1 MELAA
6 TIAALSDPRAFGRA
20 AGVRVEVVQTHISV
34 VFLVEGDVYKLKKP
48 VDLEFLDYSTVARRK
63 RFCELEVELNRRL
76 APDVYLG
83 TLPVVQVAGGLRVG
97 GDGEVVDWV
106 VHMRRLP
113 DDARLVAHIEAGR
126 VDAALMRRIGARIA
140 AFHRAARRG
149 PEVSA
154 WASFAAVA
162 GNCRQNFAQLA
173 GLAAVP
179 EALLQRLGRRTEE
192 ALAQGRAAI
201 EGRARGQVACD
212 THGDLRLDHL
222 YWFPERAAPD
232 DLLVIDCVEFSEQF
246 RCADPV
252 ADLAF
257 LVMDLHDA
265 QRGDLAEAL
274 IDSYF
279 AATPAAEVAEG
290 RALLPLYTAYRA
302 TVRGKVDAF
311 KASEP
316 EVPAA
321 AQAEARAGAARH
333 LLLALRELAPAAE
346 RPCLVLVIGL
356 PGTGKSTLA
365 RALADAGFAWVR
377 SDAVR
382 KQLAGLPGEAPAG
395 AAPGEG
401 IYTAAWT
408 ERTYAA
414 CLEQARARLLAGER
428 VVVDANFKADAQRRP
443 FVAQAQAL
451 GVPARIFVCTADDAA
466 IRERLT
472 HRSGDV
478 SDADV
483 GVYLRA
489 RGEWQPLAPAHAAL
503 AETIDTTGPREAV
516 APRVLASL
524 RAAGL
529 A

>member
-48 VDLEFLDYSTVARRK
+48 VDLEFLDYSTVARR
-63 RFCELEVELNRRL
+63 RRCCELEVELNRRL

-83 TLPVVQVAGGLRVG
+83 TLPVVQVEGGLRVG
-97 GDGEVVDWV
+97 GAGEAVDWV

-113 DDARLVAHIEAGR
+113 DDARLIARLEAGL

-179 EALLQRLGRRTEE
+179 AALLQRLERRTEE

-212 THGDLRLDHL
+212 THGDLRLDHI

-265 QRGDLAEAL
+265 RRGDLAEAL
-274 IDSYF
+274 LGSYF

-316 EVPAA
+316 EVPAQ

-333 LLLALRELAPAAE
+333 LLLALRELAPPAE

-365 RALADAGFAWVR
+365 RALADEGFAWVR

-382 KQLAGLPGEAPAG
+382 KQLAAG

-414 CLEQARARLLAGER
+414 CLEQARARVLAGER

-443 FVAQAQAL
+443 FVALARAL

-466 IRERLT
+466 VRERLT

-489 RGEWQPLAPAHAAL
+489 REEWQPLAPAHAAL

>member
-1 MELAA
+1 M
-6 TIAALSDPRAFGRA
+6 IAALSDPRAFGRP
-20 AGVRVEVVQTHISV
+20 AGARVEVVQTHISV

-48 VDLEFLDYSTVARRK
+48 VDLDFLDYSTVARRR

-83 TLPVVQVAGGLRVG
+83 TLPVVQVEGGLRVG

-113 DDARLVAHIEAGR
+113 DDARLAAHVEAGR
-126 VDAALMRRIGARIA
+126 VDAALMRRVGERIA
-140 AFHRAARRG
+140 GFHRAARRG
-149 PEVSA
+149 AAVSA
-154 WASFAAVA
+154 WATFAAVA

-173 GLAAVP
+173 ALEAVP
-179 EALLQRLGRRTEE
+179 DALLTRLERFTEE
-192 ALAQGRAAI
+192 ALARGHAAI
-201 EGRARGQVACD
+201 DRRARRSVACD
-212 THGDLRLDHL
+212 THGDLRLDHV

-232 DLLVIDCVEFSEQF
+232 DLVVIDCVEFSEQF

-265 QRGDLAEAL
+265 GRRGLADAL
-274 IDSYF
+274 VEGYF
-279 AATPAAEVAEG
+279 AAAPAADVAEG

-316 EVPAA
+316 EVPAE

-333 LLLALRELAPAAE
+333 LLLALQELQPPAL
-346 RPCLVLVIGL
+346 RPCLVLVMGL

-365 RALADAGFAWVR
+365 RSLAAEGFVWVR

-382 KQLAGLPGEAPAG
+382 KHLAGLTGEAA
-395 AAPGEG
+395 AAPLGEG
-401 IYTAAWT
+401 IYSPAWT
-408 ERTYAA
+408 ERTYAV
-414 CLEQARARLLAGER
+414 CLERARARLLEGER
-428 VVVDANFKADAQRRP
+428 VVVDANFRADAQRAP
-443 FVAQAQAL
+443 FVELARSL
-451 GVPARIFVCTADDAA
+451 GVQARIFVCVADDAA
-466 IRERLT
+466 VRDRLA
-472 HRSGDV
+472 HRTGDL

-483 GVYLRA
+483 SVYEMARA
-489 RGEWQPLAPAHAAL
+489 QWQPLAPAHAAL
-503 AETIDTTGPREAV
+503 AEEVDTAAPREEV
-516 APRVLASL
+516 AERVLASL